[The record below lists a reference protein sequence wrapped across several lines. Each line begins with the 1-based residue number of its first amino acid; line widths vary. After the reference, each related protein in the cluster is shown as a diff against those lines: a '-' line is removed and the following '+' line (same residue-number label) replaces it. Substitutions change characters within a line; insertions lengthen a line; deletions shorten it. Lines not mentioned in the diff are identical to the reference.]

1 MIELLAFIELAK
13 LNERNFDPHCA
24 REEEAFYQGF
34 GRSRLERFAALF
46 LAILPMKKGRPTGSP
61 SIIAPDQ
68 QPGQAASR
76 MRARLGAEDASMR
89 NCCISDMSASASLA
103 SWRLCSVV
111 SSTMAAFFCVI

>member
-34 GRSRLERFAALF
+34 GRSRLERFAAHF

-61 SIIAPDQ
+61 SIITPDNSLVRRHRACAPGSGPKTHQ
-68 QPGQAASR
+68 CGTAV
-76 MRARLGAEDASMR
+76 
-89 NCCISDMSASASLA
+89 SA
-103 SWRLCSVV
+103 
-111 SSTMAAFFCVI
+111 T